1 MTKPQTYFHLK
12 LSEDETVVE
21 LTVHAGS
28 KERAILLY
36 EGLEKIINQLCQA
49 DLKLEQQNKS

>member
-1 MTKPQTYFHLK
+1 MTKSQTYFHLK

-21 LTVHAGS
+21 LIVHAGS

-49 DLKLEQQNKS
+49 DLKLEQDKS